1 MTWSRDS
8 HGLFDYESRY
18 INKKNIKSLQPGRIV
33 RIEDDVEFLPND
45 VPLNTFSPDAKPLL
59 TLMKSE
65 GGKFKVLNDTQMPD
79 DTQTEQNKMYVV
91 VRNVKGKQG
100 TQESAQTTA
109 DTEKYDYRINKGD
122 IIKMGRLKFLVRD
135 FRSEHTAAKV
145 DSNGDSPI
153 KRSFRAQ
160 D

>member
-1 MTWSRDS
+1 
-8 HGLFDYESRY
+8 
-18 INKKNIKSLQPGRIV
+18 
-33 RIEDDVEFLPND
+33 
-45 VPLNTFSPDAKPLL
+45 
-59 TLMKSE
+59 MKSE